1 MRSSAAMLRP
11 MLRHLAASE
20 PQGAVGVYR
29 SVAAA
34 LWQVGARSFN
44 SRASGNDFRGMD
56 LYSTDSF
63 TRCPEEEEHP
73 NMFARR
79 DLDGLVPASEPQV
92 HEGIGSTPLRPT
104 TTLWAPL
111 SCGCLAPSNQMG
123 MTKRPTISP
132 AQHTGP
138 MNSKGSV
145 MLSNSY
151 ASSSRFEDKAK
162 IRALMEARGLKKEP
176 GWSRIEIQG
185 QLNTF
190 LVDDKSH
197 PRNKEIRV
205 ELQRMLGLMKDAG
218 YVADLRCVLRDI
230 PESEKEHALQ
240 HHSERLAMALGHIS
254 LPPRAPMRVI
264 KNLRVCNDCHVATKY
279 FAYICKREIIV
290 RDATRFHHFREGYC
304 SCGDYW

>member
-1 MRSSAAMLRP
+1 MRTTAAMLRP
-11 MLRHLAASE
+11 MLRRFVQSDPQDAS
-20 PQGAVGVYR
+20 GFC
-29 SVAAA
+29 SAAA
-34 LWQVGARSFN
+34 VSLWQAGARSLHTKTWGDDFFE
-44 SRASGNDFRGMD
+44 RA
-56 LYSTDSF
+56 DSMF
-63 TRCPEEEEHP
+63 TPGLEEEENL
-73 NMFARR
+73 NMHARE
-79 DLDGLVPASEPQV
+79 LDEVAPVSSLV
-92 HEGIGSTPLRPT
+92 HEGCGSMGNTPLQPST
-104 TTLWAPL
+104 KLWAPL
-111 SCGCLAPSNQMG
+111 SCGCLTHNH
-123 MTKRPTISP
+123 KRSTVSP
-132 AQHTGP
+132 APRMGP
-138 MNSKGSV
+138 LSSTGSV

-205 ELQRMLGLMKDAG
+205 ELQRMLGLMKEAG

-240 HHSERLAMALGHIS
+240 HHSERLAMALGHIC

-279 FAYICKREIIV
+279 FAYIYKREIIV

>member
-1 MRSSAAMLRP
+1 MIVL
-11 MLRHLAASE
+11 E
-20 PQGAVGVYR
+20 PFVKCLSTKPWGD
-29 SVAAA
+29 
-34 LWQVGARSFN
+34 
-44 SRASGNDFRGMD
+44 DFFKMA
-56 LYSTDSF
+56 DSMF
-63 TRCPEEEEHP
+63 TPSLEEEQHL
-73 NMFARR
+73 NMYSR
-79 DLDGLVPASEPQV
+79 DLDELALASALPV
-92 HEGIGSTPLRPT
+92 HEGCGFSMGRTSLQSSTK
-104 TTLWAPL
+104 LWAPL
-111 SCGCLAPSNQMG
+111 SCGCLTHNH
-123 MTKRPTISP
+123 KRSTVSP
-132 AQHTGP
+132 ALCTGP
-138 MNSKGSV
+138 LSSTGSI
-145 MLSNSY
+145 MLANSY

-254 LPPRAPMRVI
+254 LPPRAAMRVI

-279 FAYICKREIIV
+279 FAYIYKREIIV